1 MLKFF
6 GSGSVFILCVFRVWL
21 SKILLQDSDH
31 KVMQTVRAIVADSF
45 PYTVEE

>member
-6 GSGSVFILCVFRVWL
+6 GSVFILCVFRVWL
-21 SKILLQDSDH
+21 NEILLQDSDH
-31 KVMQTVRAIVADSF
+31 KVMQAVKAVVDDNF